1 MNVERPH
8 VSGAWLAPE
17 QPNDWGLNESEGSE
31 DEFPGLESVGLEGS
45 EDEELEAGVTVRHA
59 EGGGW
64 GSSWG
69 SRSGAV
75 RAANCRVSVA
85 QWPDPGN

>member
-1 MNVERPH
+1 M
-8 VSGAWLAPE
+8 
-17 QPNDWGLNESEGSE
+17 
-31 DEFPGLESVGLEGS
+31 GLEGS
-45 EDEELEAGVTVRHA
+45 EDEELEWGVTVRLA

-69 SRSGAV
+69 SGSGAV

-85 QWPDPGN
+85 QWLDPGN

>member
-1 MNVERPH
+1 M
-8 VSGAWLAPE
+8 
-17 QPNDWGLNESEGSE
+17 
-31 DEFPGLESVGLEGS
+31 GLEGS